1 MRKYG
6 EEIDMNDSGWPYALP
21 QPDPPWTDALNDAV
35 INTMMERSWTGNE
48 EHDNAL
54 QRALYTTGGASDLC
68 AVLAAECSTGND
80 ERMLRT
86 TGIVRHCAE
95 ECQTAM
101 VALARWEAI
110 DPDTV
115 RSAVES
121 CIEACAETSSDF
133 QRYLLGLY
141 SGEFKRPHELR
152 DTILL
157 LRRVDGFLA
166 DCRDVCEGFLAV
178 WFESR
183 VDE

>member
-1 MRKYG
+1 
-6 EEIDMNDSGWPYALP
+6 MNDSGWPYALP

-121 CIEACAETSSDF
+121 CIKACAVTATEF
-133 QRYLLGLY
+133 QPYLLGLY
-141 SGEFKRPHELR
+141 SGEFEHPHELR

-157 LRRVDGFLA
+157 LRRVDSVLV
-166 DCRDVCEGFLAV
+166 DCREACEGFLEV
-178 WFESR
+178 
-183 VDE
+183 

>member
-1 MRKYG
+1 
-6 EEIDMNDSGWPYALP
+6 MNDSGWQNEPLRPAP
-21 QPDPPWTDALNDAV
+21 AWMRPPNDVV
-35 INTMMERSWTGNE
+35 IDTMMEGRWTCNE
-48 EHDNAL
+48 ERDKVLHMAIYAT
-54 QRALYTTGGASDLC
+54 RAGSDLC

-80 ERMLRT
+80 VRMPRT

-101 VALARWEAI
+101 VALARWETI

-121 CIEACAETSSDF
+121 CIEAFAETSTEF
-133 QRYLLGLY
+133 QRYLRGLY
-141 SGEFKRPHELR
+141 SGEFEHPHELR

-157 LRRVDGFLA
+157 LRRVDGSLA
-166 DCRDVCEGFLAV
+166 DCREACEEFLEV